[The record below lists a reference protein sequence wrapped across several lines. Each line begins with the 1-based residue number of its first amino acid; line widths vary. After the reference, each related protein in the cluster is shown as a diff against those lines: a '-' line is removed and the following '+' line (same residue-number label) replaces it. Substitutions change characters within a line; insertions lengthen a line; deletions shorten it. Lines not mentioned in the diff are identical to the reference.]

1 MLTPYLSIKFYERK
15 DVDCDHK
22 EEEEEEGNG
31 WWQQQQQQHKF
42 VQLQAIK

>member
-15 DVDCDHK
+15 DADCDHK
-22 EEEEEEGNG
+22 EEEEGNG
-31 WWQQQQQQHKF
+31 WWHQQQQQHKF